1 MLAQEQALQT
11 WATRTTRAVEPSGDP
26 QLDAARAIAGS
37 DRLVLVVGPAGTG
50 KTHTTARAVAA
61 LHAQDRPVVGL
72 APSGK
77 AADVLA
83 TAAGCETDT
92 LAGFLTRHQGSD
104 VSRWPAGTTVVLD
117 EAGMAATTDLARLV
131 RLARRNRWRLVAVG
145 DPDQLPAVGRGGVFA
160 YWCDTVPHHTLD
172 TPRRFE
178 HSWEAQASLGL
189 RAGKPEAV
197 AAYVERGR
205 VQAAHPAT
213 IPVRKRVQMNWRLAV
228 PQFYW
233 PKGIHRGR
241 IQLLLPLRLH
251 ANHAADLALVVER
264 EGTRY
269 VGYTIL
275 TVSMA
280 YKNARLLSRPESDW
294 LWIPPMSLPEAEEI
308 DDDAAP
314 KWRRVSG
321 GDRCPICG
329 EPTECVLNADNR
341 TAMCARIE
349 EGGKLTRTKTG
360 VMFWG
365 HSWQR

>member
-1 MLAQEQALQT
+1 MTDDTNAPGP
-11 WATRTTRAVEPSGDP
+11 V
-26 QLDAARAIAGS
+26 
-37 DRLVLVVGPAGTG
+37 DRG
-50 KTHTTARAVAA
+50 
-61 LHAQDRPVVGL
+61 GL
-72 APSGK
+72 LFNDVWFPAPSGRDQREGWDIRLTELAELAQPEMWDDPHEPTGRLPVLGNYLRYTYARLLEEDGGSK
-77 AADVLA
+77 FVEAVDERGTRFAAFNTGLFTAHFEPIICLMQEHRDPARDNWVFQAWVTPTDWRLRGIEHDRLRPAYFFEDPSEILLNPSFEIEPNVNHVLDRLTERTAEELPADVVQRRIMLTGAAD
-83 TAAGCETDT
+83 
-92 LAGFLTRHQGSD
+92 
-104 VSRWPAGTTVVLD
+104 
-117 EAGMAATTDLARLV
+117 EA
-131 RLARRNRWRLVAVG
+131 
-145 DPDQLPAVGRGGVFA
+145 
-160 YWCDTVPHHTLD
+160 
-172 TPRRFE
+172 
-178 HSWEAQASLGL
+178 
-189 RAGKPEAV
+189 
-197 AAYVERGR
+197 
-205 VQAAHPAT
+205 
-213 IPVRKRVQMNWRLAV
+213 RKRVQMNWRLAV

-264 EGTRY
+264 EGNRY

-321 GDRCPICG
+321 GDRCPICS

-349 EGGKLTRTKTG
+349 EGGKPTKTKTG
-360 VMFWG
+360 GMFWE